1 MARPTPLSIRL
12 HASTPAPSWEA
23 GRTELSGEELA
34 SVLTSVPAL
43 ILVADRENRVIA
55 CTGSPGV
62 QVAPGCDLFDF
73 VPIRHSAFY
82 REQLKRA
89 LTGGETVVFDVEG
102 PGFEF
107 DAPDVSTPW
116 RRWTRVRLTPFA
128 VGGDIRGAIALAQ
141 DVDRELSLER
151 RENRI
156 RETLDHVGEGML
168 VVDLVTGAVL
178 ECNEAAARLF
188 GIAADELRDT
198 TPAWLQIA
206 PEGGAR
212 LGWGALL
219 DELMEGQAL
228 RGQAILREGEEVSI
242 ELRATSRKLEDG
254 HFAFVLCRNI
264 TQDLALERE
273 RANQERL
280 ATVGSLAAGVAH
292 EINNPLAYVIA
303 NVQYALDAI
312 NQWQMREADPSADP
326 ERRRA
331 QIKEALYEA
340 NEGARRVQR
349 IVSDLKALARQ
360 GEDRVEPID
369 VENTLQWAI
378 GVSMP
383 EIRLRA
389 RLVRDFDPMPMVRGD
404 EARLGQV
411 FVNILLN
418 AAQAIPAGRP
428 QDHEIR
434 IRAGTR
440 NRRVFIDVLDT
451 GPGIREEHLRRIF
464 DPFFTTKPRG
474 IGTGL
479 GLSICHEIVASM
491 RGSLTAENR
500 PGGGAEIRGRA
511 ACAHRC
517 ARRARTAA
525 QPPARSQPGPERAH
539 PHHRRRD
546 AGGQGP
552 GPHPA
557 RPQGRDLRSRPHR
570 AVARA
575 REPLRRDLL
584 RPDDARP
591 HRHGRARGRLPA
603 MSRRRQAH
611 DLRHRRHLHRR
622 GPQLRRAA
630 RDALPVQAVRHVPGA
645 KRHRAHALGT
655 RGSLTRIVLAM
666 PCFARRNCTHPVRR

>member
-1 MARPTPLSIRL
+1 MARRTPPSIRL

-23 GRTELSGEELA
+23 GAGALSPEELLSALA
-34 SVLTSVPAL
+34 SVPGLF
-43 ILVADRENRVIA
+43 LVSDRENCVIA
-55 CTGSPGV
+55 CIGCPGVEVSPGHDV
-62 QVAPGCDLFDF
+62 FDL
-73 VPIRHSAFY
+73 VPERHRAFY
-82 REQLKRA
+82 REQLKRV
-89 LTGGETVVFDVEG
+89 LDGGETVVFDVEG
-102 PGFEF
+102 PAFEVAT
-107 DAPDVSTPW
+107 DDVSSVF
-116 RRWTRVRLTPFA
+116 RRWTRVRLTPLA
-128 VGGDIRGAIALAQ
+128 VGGDIRGTVALAQ

-188 GIAADELRDT
+188 GIAPDELRDT
-198 TPAWLQIA
+198 TPSWLQIA
-206 PEGGAR
+206 PEGSPR

-219 DELMEGQAL
+219 DELLEGHSV
-228 RGQAILREGEEVSI
+228 RGKAILREGEEVAV
-242 ELRATSRKLEDG
+242 ELRATSRRLEDG
-254 HFAFVLCRNI
+254 YFAFVLCRDI
-264 TQDLALERE
+264 TADLALERE

-303 NVQYALDAI
+303 NVQYALDSI
-312 NQWQMREADPSADP
+312 NQWQMREGDPTLDP

-378 GVSMP
+378 GVTMP

-389 RLVRDFDPMPMVRGD
+389 RLVRDFDPMPRVRGD

-434 IRAGTR
+434 IRAGRRAT
-440 NRRVFIDVLDT
+440 NDRRVFVEVLDT
-451 GPGIREEHLRRIF
+451 GPGIREEHMRRIF

-474 IGTGL
+474 VGTGL

-500 PGGGAEIRGRA
+500 PKGGAKFVVELPV
-511 ACAHRC
+511 HV
-517 ARRARTAA
+517 A
-525 QPPARSQPGPERAH
+525 QPQPVAP
-539 PHHRRRD
+539 P
-546 AGGQGP
+546 
-552 GPHPA
+552 
-557 RPQGRDLRSRPHR
+557 RSRPPPP
-570 AVARA
+570 V
-575 REPLRRDLL
+575 
-584 RPDDARP
+584 
-591 HRHGRARGRLPA
+591 
-603 MSRRRQAH
+603 
-611 DLRHRRHLHRR
+611 
-622 GPQLRRAA
+622 RAA
-630 RDALPVQAVRHVPGA
+630 RILVIDDEALAAKALARILREHEVEITDHAPTGLKLALEARFDVIFCDLMMPDLTGMAVHDAVSQQCPEAAQRMIFVTGGTFTDEARTFAARYAARCLFKPFDTSQVRTAIAHLLSEQGAVRHE
-645 KRHRAHALGT
+645 
-655 RGSLTRIVLAM
+655 S
-666 PCFARRNCTHPVRR
+666 C